1 MSQHAEDYSFVPDHF
16 SGRARLFPL
25 PNLVLFPHVMQPLH
39 IFERR
44 YVELFREALEDDRL
58 IAMALL
64 NPGWEKD
71 YEGRPPIAPVACLGR
86 VVTWQAQPDNRYNLL
101 LLGVGRVRVLR
112 ELPPDRLFRSADV
125 ELLDDEYPMAAAEA
139 RPALHRKLIE
149 AFEKMLPHIN
159 DAEEMFN
166 QLSVNSISLGTLTDV
181 ISYALDMDIRLKQ
194 SLLDEP
200 NVDCRAKLLLKYLRK
215 AAQESE
221 ACTLAAGFPP
231 AFSPN

>member
-1 MSQHAEDYSFVPDHF
+1 
-16 SGRARLFPL
+16 
-25 PNLVLFPHVMQPLH
+25 MQPLH

-64 NPGWEKD
+64 NPGWEDD

-86 VVTWQAQPDNRYNLL
+86 VVTWQAQPNDRYNLL
-101 LLGVGRVRVLR
+101 LLGVGRIQVLR
-112 ELPPDRLFRSADV
+112 EFPADKPFRTAEV
-125 ELLDDEYPMAAAEA
+125 EVLEDDYQLATAEA
-139 RPALHRKLIE
+139 RPALHRKLIS

-181 ISYALDMDIRLKQ
+181 ISYALDLDIRLKQ
-194 SLLDEP
+194 ALLAEP

-215 AAQESE
+215 AAQESRV
-221 ACTLAAGFPP
+221 CSLAAGFPP